1 MKPFLFFFFF
11 ILAITT
17 ANAQTETTAVAIPDS
32 SKVSHEKIRKE
43 IIDTQKVVKD
53 TLAIAKKRND
63 TINEKVTVLNPSN
76 VSFHPIDSFYLKLL
90 NNPFFNSTKPPVYLV
105 ISERESHSKDEL
117 FYTLSA
123 LLIVLA
129 FIKLIFNRYFFNVFK
144 LLFQPSF
151 RQRQTK
157 EQLLQGNVPSFFMN
171 LFFILSGGAFIALLA
186 DYYQLSAVSF
196 RSLFLYSATALLI
209 LYSAKY
215 ITLQFAGWVFNVSTA
230 IDNYIFI
237 VYLINKIIGVL
248 LIPFLL
254 VMAFS
259 SKAIIDISVVIAL
272 ILIIALFVYRYIIS
286 FSPVRKEIKVSI
298 SHFFIYIIAIEFLPL
313 LLICKMLIIYLNNSH

>member
-1 MKPFLFFFFF
+1 MFFFFSF
-11 ILAITT
+11 LAITT
-17 ANAQTETTAVAIPDS
+17 ANAQTETTAVAILDS
-32 SKVSHEKIRKE
+32 GKVSHKKIRKE
-43 IIDTQKVVKD
+43 IVDTQKVVKD

-63 TINEKVTVLNPSN
+63 TINEQVPILNTSNPSN
-76 VSFHPIDSFYLKLL
+76 VSSHPIDSFYLKLL
-90 NNPFFNSTKPPVYLV
+90 NNPFFNSNKPPLYLV
-105 ISERESHSKDEL
+105 INERRGNTKDEL
-117 FYTLSA
+117 FYMLAA

-129 FIKLIFNRYFFNVFK
+129 FIKLIFSRYFFNVFK

-151 RQRQTK
+151 RQKQTK

-186 DYYQLSAVSF
+186 DYYQLSSVSF
-196 RSLFLYSATALLI
+196 RSLFLYSATTLLI

-215 ITLQFAGWVFNVSTA
+215 ITLQFAGWVFNVSAA
-230 IDNYIFI
+230 IDHYIFI

-272 ILIIALFVYRYIIS
+272 ILVIALFVYRYIIS